1 MKNAC
6 HPRYARHRFPA
17 EVISYAVWLYF
28 RFPLSLRMVEEMLAA
43 RGIQVSYE
51 TVRQWAMKFGQG
63 FAHQIRRRLPAPGDK
78 WHLDEVVISIAGR
91 KHWLWRA
98 VDQHGVVLD
107 ILVQSR
113 RNAKAAKR
121 LLRKLLK
128 KQGIAPRVMITDKL
142 ASYAA
147 AKKAVMPGVEHR
159 QHKGLNNR
167 AENSH
172 QPTRRRERFKSAG
185 QAQRFLSVHDQLGN
199 LFRRPANTNAAAHRQ
214 SRSQALKIWAEVTGL
229 AAGF

>member
-1 MKNAC
+1 MTREC
-6 HPRYARHRFPA
+6 HVRFWERAGVRSPRATR
-17 EVISYAVWLYF
+17 
-28 RFPLSLRMVEEMLAA
+28 
-43 RGIQVSYE
+43 QVAI
-51 TVRQWAMKFGQG
+51 T
-63 FAHQIRRRLPAPGDK
+63 
-78 WHLDEVVISIAGR
+78 IAGR

-98 VDQHGVVLD
+98 VDQHGLVLD

-113 RNAKAAKR
+113 RNAKAANR

-147 AKKAVMPGVEHR
+147 AKRVVMPGVEHR

-172 QPTRRRERFKSAG
+172 QPTRRRERIMKRFKSAG
-185 QAQRFLSVHDQLGN
+185 QAQRFLSAHDQVAN
-199 LFRRPANTNAAAHRQ
+199 LFRRPANITAAAHRT
-214 SRSQALKIWAEVTGL
+214 SRAQAFRVWAEVTGIVNT
-229 AAGF
+229 

>member
-1 MKNAC
+1 MCERDNTGRTYERKRPDQTMSKSSC
-6 HPRYARHRFPA
+6 
-17 EVISYAVWLYF
+17 ETGAVH
-28 RFPLSLRMVEEMLAA
+28 
-43 RGIQVSYE
+43 I
-51 TVRQWAMKFGQG
+51 
-63 FAHQIRRRLPAPGDK
+63 

-98 VDQHGVVLD
+98 VDQHGTVLD

-113 RNAKAAKR
+113 RNAKAAER

-128 KQGIAPRVMITDKL
+128 KHGKAPRVMITDKL

-147 AKKAVMPGVEHR
+147 AKRVVMPGVEHR

-172 QPTRRRERFKSAG
+172 QPTRRRERVMKRFKSAG
-185 QAQRFLSVHDQLGN
+185 QAQRFLSVHDQVGN

-214 SRSQALKIWAEVTGL
+214 SRAQAFKIWAEVTGL